1 MANLDMFK
9 KECEY
14 WISYFGL
21 LDWDIAY
28 DEKKLKARATY
39 SSNLVGR
46 VATLTIDNTK
56 MEEEQ
61 IKKSA
66 FHEICHLLI
75 SELSYYTTRVT
86 DNSEE
91 IQHIFIRRMENSV
104 FKTKF
109 EQTN

>member
-1 MANLDMFK
+1 MANLAIFK

-21 LDWDIAY
+21 LDWDIEY
-28 DEKKLKARATY
+28 DEKKLNARATY
-39 SSNLVGR
+39 SSSLVGR
-46 VATLTIDNTK
+46 VATLTINNKK
-56 MEEEQ
+56 MEDDQ

-75 SELSYYTTRVT
+75 SELAYYTTRVT
-86 DNSEE
+86 SDSEE
-91 IQHIFIRRMENSV
+91 IQHVFIRRMENSV